1 MWGFQASTS
10 RQTSLIVRH
19 LEVDEAGGLLLE
31 VGEHRGE
38 GLAAEAGLGAHAGE
52 LGHRLQEV
60 GVGVGRGRA
69 GEQCRELR
77 GGQQLLHGAHVG
89 GVVSPPRHHLVH
101 LGVVQGAGALA
112 QLSNLRSYRL

>member
-1 MWGFQASTS
+1 MLTVVKHRF
-10 RQTSLIVRH
+10 IVRY

-38 GLAAEAGLGAHAGE
+38 GLAAEAGLGAHARE
-52 LGHRLQEV
+52 LRHRLQQV

-69 GEQCRELR
+69 GEQRRKLR

-89 GVVSPPRHHLVH
+89 GVAAPPRHHLVH
-101 LGVVQGAGALA
+101 LRVVQGAGALA
-112 QLSNLRSYRL
+112 ELHNLRSYRL